1 MEDPDLVRR
10 RCELDQ
16 VVLFGWSYHGGVV
29 ANYAG
34 RHPDVVLRMVLSG
47 PIAPRRIPYSEQA
60 AAMLQSRLDMTAIGD
75 FMKSPPA
82 DPAEASKAWHA
93 IILRGYFADSGA
105 YARSVPKPCESENER
120 PPQCGPA
127 RKRQY
132 GPRSGLGTGSRGGPF
147 IRARSSSPRKMTP
160 ETPGMP

>member
-1 MEDPDLVRR
+1 VTLATEMEDPDLVRR

-60 AAMLQSRLDMTAIGD
+60 AATLQSRLDMTAN
-75 FMKSPPA
+75 
-82 DPAEASKAWHA
+82 
-93 IILRGYFADSGA
+93 RGFHEVA
-105 YARSVPKPCESENER
+105 AR
-120 PPQCGPA
+120 
-127 RKRQY
+127 
-132 GPRSGLGTGSRGGPF
+132 GSRGSIQGV
-147 IRARSSSPRKMTP
+147 ARHHTARLLRR
-160 ETPGMP
+160 

>member
-34 RHPDVVLRMVLSG
+34 RHPDVVLCMVLSG

-60 AAMLQSRLDMTAIGD
+60 AATLQSRLDMTAIGD
-75 FMKSPPA
+75 FMKPPPA
-82 DPAEASKAWHA
+82 DPAEASKAWA
-93 IILRGYFADSGA
+93 RRRTARLLR
-105 YARSVPKPCESENER
+105 R
-120 PPQCGPA
+120 
-127 RKRQY
+127 
-132 GPRSGLGTGSRGGPF
+132 
-147 IRARSSSPRKMTP
+147 
-160 ETPGMP
+160 